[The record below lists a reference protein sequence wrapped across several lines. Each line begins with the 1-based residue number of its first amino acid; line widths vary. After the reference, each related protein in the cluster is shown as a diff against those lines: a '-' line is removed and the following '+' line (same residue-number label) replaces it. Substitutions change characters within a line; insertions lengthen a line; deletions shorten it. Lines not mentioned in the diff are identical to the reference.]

1 MDKEMIRDYELDII
15 VKAWRDPRFRK
26 RLLENPKKAIEE
38 EFSVHVP
45 KDMKIF
51 VHEENDNSL
60 HLIVPSVPS
69 NFYTEDLSDDE
80 LKEVIGGV
88 MATGHLSSFPNSGER
103 ARLRSLQQENDQL
116 RKMIDKLNHDLS
128 VLEDQFLLKNN

>member
-15 VKAWRDPRFRK
+15 VKAWRDERFRK
-26 RLLENPKKAIEE
+26 NLLKDPKKAIEE
-38 EFSVHVP
+38 EFSISVP
-45 KDMKIF
+45 REMTIS

-69 NFYTEDLSDDE
+69 NFSGDDLSDDE

-88 MATGHLSSFPNSGER
+88 MATGHLSLFPSSKER
-103 ARLRSLQQENDQL
+103 ARLRALQQENDQL
-116 RKMIDKLNHDLS
+116 KKMNDKLTKDLS
-128 VLEDQFLLKNN
+128 DLESQLLK